1 MSCCEYSVLANC
13 DKLELITVGN
23 LGMFVET
30 IGAVSTG
37 VSAIELSQK
46 MFPTFKKVFKLLK
59 DGDLKIAI
67 FGAGGTGKTT
77 LGKVLSGEFELSSL
91 FQPYQESISTERY
104 KLDGNVVGSV
114 IVAPGQIRR
123 EDTWDD
129 LFRTMSGGK
138 FKLIIH
144 VGSWGYHS
152 FGEFGYTQ
160 HKLYKSGMTAHEFVE
175 VYARECR
182 NRELDVLRRIE
193 PHLSIADQKKTVL
206 ITLVTKQD
214 LWWKDRLQVQA
225 HYKNGD
231 YEKLIQDIRNKKG
244 SANFVH
250 EYQSASLV
258 MENLISGANEL
269 LVPTAGGYD
278 QRLQSAN
285 FKFFVKTIETLSKI
299 SLSIDKG

>member
-1 MSCCEYSVLANC
+1 
-13 DKLELITVGN
+13 
-23 LGMFVET
+23 MFT
-30 IGAVSTG
+30 DPIGTVSTG

-46 MFPTFKKVFKLLK
+46 IFPSVKKIFQLLK
-59 DGDLKIAI
+59 DGELKIAI
-67 FGAGGTGKTT
+67 FGAGGTGKST
-77 LGKVLSGEFELSSL
+77 LGKVLSGEFDLNSL
-91 FQPYQESISTERY
+91 LQPYQESISTEQYR
-104 KLDGNVVGSV
+104 LDSNVVGSV

-144 VGSWGYHS
+144 SVSYGYHS
-152 FGEFGYTQ
+152 FGELGYTQ
-160 HKLYKSGMTAHEFVE
+160 HRLYQSGMTSGQFVN

-193 PHLSIADQKKTVL
+193 PHLSISDQKKTVL

-214 LWWKDRLQVQA
+214 LWWNDRLQVQD

-231 YEKLIQDIRNKKG
+231 YENLIQDIRNKKG
-244 SANFVH
+244 SINFLH

-258 MENLISGANEL
+258 MENLISGASEL
-269 LVPTAGGYD
+269 LVPTTGGYD
-278 QRLQSAN
+278 QRLKLAN
-285 FKFFVKTIETLSKI
+285 FQKLIETIETLSSI
-299 SLSIDKG
+299 SLNIDRG